1 MNNPNRPGGGVKPD
15 ADDIES
21 FQRERRT
28 RMVDRIGD
36 VPNVASEGG
45 GGGGSAGWL
54 AWAIIAIL
62 LAGGYY
68 LYQQL
73 DLARAQL
80 TLDQQRILRL
90 EKQLNITD
98 ESVTESSDQMQKQV
112 QFLDTEIRKL
122 WDNVWKKSKEQLNEH
137 EERLT
142 KFEKTLEGLKTR
154 IATSIEEALADAQI
168 AVTTTPSREPLIH
181 ESMLHPGLHITAMGA
196 DAEHKNELAPNVIA
210 EADLFV
216 CDKHEQSARL
226 GELHHAVGAGVVPED
241 MPVTELGDLV
251 AGTKPGRQSDEAIT
265 VCDLTGTG
273 AQDTA
278 IATYALAV
286 ALENS
291 FGTRITN

>member
-154 IATSIEEALADAQI
+154 IAT
-168 AVTTTPSREPLIH
+168 
-181 ESMLHPGLHITAMGA
+181 
-196 DAEHKNELAPNVIA
+196 AEQAAASDKKELAALKVQQQKTQSMAETNWSEIA
-210 EADLFV
+210 ELREGGDVA
-216 CDKHEQSARL
+216 EQ
-226 GELHHAVGAGVVPED
+226 
-241 MPVTELGDLV
+241 V
-251 AGTKPGRQSDEAIT
+251 AKLEGRIKANEEWLESVNAFRKQVNRDINSLRESVSSNHPSSTAAP
-265 VCDLTGTG
+265 
-273 AQDTA
+273 AQ
-278 IATYALAV
+278 
-286 ALENS
+286 
-291 FGTRITN
+291 

>member
-1 MNNPNRPGGGVKPD
+1 MTNPNQPGGVKPD

-21 FQRERRT
+21 YKRERRT

-36 VPNVASEGG
+36 VPKVAGD

-54 AWAIIAIL
+54 AWLIIVLL

-122 WDNVWKKSKEQLNEH
+122 WDNVWKKSREQLNEH

-142 KFEKTLEGLKTR
+142 RFGKTLDTLT
-154 IATSIEEALADAQI
+154 AQI
-168 AVTTTPSREPLIH
+168 A
-181 ESMLHPGLHITAMGA
+181 A
-196 DAEHKNELAPNVIA
+196 AEQAAAKDRKELAALKVQQQKTQSMAETNWSEIA
-210 EADLFV
+210 ELQ
-216 CDKHEQSARL
+216 E
-226 GELHHAVGAGVVPED
+226 GGN
-241 MPVTELGDLV
+241 V
-251 AGTKPGRQSDEAIT
+251 AEK
-265 VCDLTGTG
+265 
-273 AQDTA
+273 
-278 IATYALAV
+278 V
-286 ALENS
+286 ALLEARIKSNEDWLESVNAFRKQVNRDINS
-291 FGTRITN
+291 LRESVSANHPSSTAAPVQ